1 MCQFKAKIIIY
12 HQNIIYCYQNLKLSK
27 MFQFTNKIWKKR
39 QSFTEHYY
47 RLFSIFYETMISVQY
62 FSLVVGTAH
71 YLKQSIKSAP
81 FVGHSV
87 GPQTSWRRERVVTR
101 GGQLKILRPTFN
113 HCLMVVQ
120 FTWGGRMG
128 KGVYIYFRWGKGEGY
143 RFSSPLQRD

>member
-1 MCQFKAKIIIY
+1 
-12 HQNIIYCYQNLKLSK
+12 
-27 MFQFTNKIWKKR
+27 
-39 QSFTEHYY
+39 
-47 RLFSIFYETMISVQY
+47 MISVQY

-128 KGVYIYFRWGKGEGY
+128 VRSMYIVWLRKRGGIPFFITLAEGLTDFLTNKFTFFGWISVIKEY
-143 RFSSPLQRD
+143 IMEYLMI